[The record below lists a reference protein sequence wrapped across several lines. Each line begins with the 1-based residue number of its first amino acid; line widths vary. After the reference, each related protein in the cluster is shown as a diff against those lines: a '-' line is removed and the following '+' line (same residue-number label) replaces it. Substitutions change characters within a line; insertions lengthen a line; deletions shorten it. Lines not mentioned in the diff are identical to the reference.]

1 MRAAPGEH
9 LRRTI
14 PLFAAAAALACSA
27 AGDGARRA
35 DTAADTPAVAA
46 ARFDSATVTI
56 LDTLHGR
63 DVVSQCSRPSPGP
76 VTSYWVPTPAQV
88 AEADAAVL
96 RALAAVVM
104 DTTGAQVDTGVR
116 RYHRQ
121 YVGLVRGGD
130 RLLYVNGIAS
140 EAIAALRDTAV
151 WRTFGQV
158 ACDGGSAFFGAEYDP
173 ATRRV
178 SALHFN
184 GPG

>member
-1 MRAAPGEH
+1 MRAAPGDF
-9 LRRTI
+9 LRRITPLLAVATI
-14 PLFAAAAALACSA
+14 ACGT
-27 AGDGARRA
+27 AGDEARRDDA
-35 DTAADTPAVAA
+35 AADTPAVGSAE
-46 ARFDSATVTI
+46 ARLDSATVTI

-63 DVVSQCSRPSPGP
+63 EVVSQCSRPSPGP

-96 RALAAVVM
+96 RALAAVEIE
-104 DTTGAQVDTGVR
+104 GARADTGVR

-121 YVGLVRGGD
+121 YAGLVRGGD
-130 RLLYVNGIAS
+130 RLLYVNGIAR
-140 EAIAALRDTAV
+140 EAIAAQEDTAA
-151 WRTFGQV
+151 WRTVGQV
-158 ACDGGSAFFGAEYDP
+158 ACDGGAAFFGAEYDP